1 MLHKGTKTIGL
12 KVKKGSGSFRLDEG
26 AYDAIVEDI
35 KGQPSK
41 FGDGDCYVWS
51 FKILKPMLEEAPI
64 RGEFRLLGWAHPP
77 ITAKNKLGK
86 WAKAAGLDVDD
97 DDDDEV
103 DLEDAIGAG
112 VRITVADDEK
122 EDGSI
127 NSKIIS
133 VKPLKAKKKTVEDDE
148 DVGERKTKKKKHTED
163 DEDDGERKT
172 KRKHTED
179 DEDEGEQKPKKKRDE
194 KKPSKRHDV
203 DDDMIDH
210 QEEEEDEDEEDKPR
224 KRAKEE
230 DKPKKKDKRDDDDD
244 DLFDLDDEDED
255 DD

>member
-1 MLHKGTKTIGL
+1 MFHKSNKSVGL

-26 AYDAIVEDI
+26 TYDAIVEDI

-41 FGDGDCYVWS
+41 FGGGDCYVWS
-51 FKILKPMLEEAPI
+51 FKILKPMLDEEPI
-64 RGEFRLLGWAHPP
+64 RGEFRLLGWSYPP
-77 ITAKNKLGK
+77 VTTKNKLGK

-133 VKPLKAKKKTVEDDE
+133 VKPLKAKKKNVEDDE
-148 DVGERKTKKKKHTED
+148 DKEA
-163 DEDDGERKT
+163 RKT

-179 DEDEGEQKPKKKRDE
+179 DEDEGEQKPKKKKDE
-194 KKPSKRHDV
+194 KKPNKRHDDD
-203 DDDMIDH
+203 DDDMTDH
-210 QEEEEDEDEEDKPR
+210 QEDEDEEAKPR
-224 KRAKEE
+224 KKAKVDE
-230 DKPKKKDKRDDDDD
+230 KKAKKKKDDDDD